1 MGIGLG
7 EIEIFIIFILLGM
20 AFWVWMILDCAIN
33 EPSGSD
39 KIVWILIILLG
50 NFIGAAIYFLARRPR
65 RRSELNRDH

>member
-7 EIEIFIIFILLGM
+7 EVGLLFLLVLFGM
-20 AFWVWMILDCAIN
+20 AFWIWMILDCANN

-50 NFIGAAIYFLARRPR
+50 NFIGAAIYFFARRPR
-65 RRSELNRDH
+65 RKSEENRDH